1 MNEQKNKTIHIGK
14 LIKKIKFKVKE
25 KERSYEVMAT
35 IKFPNREIIYR
46 NLDYIIK
53 LLEKH
58 GIPIYDYEHS
68 VCNTTVDEW
77 VEMIQADIL
86 CFTILDGKLCVE
98 FYNFRI
104 DANVDCFSDNIIEL
118 SNLR

>member
-1 MNEQKNKTIHIGK
+1 MHELRNKTIHIGK
-14 LIKKIKFKVKE
+14 LIKKIKLEAKGKN
-25 KERSYEVMAT
+25 KSYEVMAT
-35 IKFPNREIIYR
+35 INFPNREIIYR

-58 GIPIYDYEHS
+58 NIPIYDYEHS

-77 VEMIQADIL
+77 IEMIQADML
-86 CFTILDGKLCVE
+86 CFAILDGKLCAE

-104 DANVDCFSDNIIEL
+104 DVGVDYFSDNIIEL